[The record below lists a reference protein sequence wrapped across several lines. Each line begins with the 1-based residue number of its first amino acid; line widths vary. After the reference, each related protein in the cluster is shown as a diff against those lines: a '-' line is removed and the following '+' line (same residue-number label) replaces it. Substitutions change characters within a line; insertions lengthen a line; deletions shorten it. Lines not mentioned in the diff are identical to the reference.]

1 MRDEEID
8 DLMRRSAEAGPDVD
22 PALLN
27 RISESLGSSFQPVRA
42 LPPPWI
48 LASVLVLICTTV
60 AVAGALILGAYGIR
74 KMNAVEATLIF
85 SMLSILVWLA
95 ARLCVAEVIPGS
107 RLPIAPWLLV
117 ASGCIGLGVVF
128 GLLFHDYRTAEF
140 IAQGV
145 PCLRAGLLHAIP
157 ASLAAWWILRR
168 GFAVKPVAAGLATGT
183 LAGLAGVAMLEL
195 HCPNF
200 EAPHLMVWHIAVIPV
215 SAALVALAAI
225 GVQAFESRRKNRNV
239 PG

>member
-1 MRDEEID
+1 MDRVSGHGAAQQRGKHDTGADQPAPPIQRPHRLTGVTRDALD
-8 DLMRRSAEAGPDVD
+8 D
-22 PALLN
+22 
-27 RISESLGSSFQPVRA
+27 
-42 LPPPWI
+42 
-48 LASVLVLICTTV
+48 
-60 AVAGALILGAYGIR
+60 
-74 KMNAVEATLIF
+74 
-85 SMLSILVWLA
+85 
-95 ARLCVAEVIPGS
+95 
-107 RLPIAPWLLV
+107 
-117 ASGCIGLGVVF
+117 
-128 GLLFHDYRTAEF
+128 RTAEF